1 MKFSRT
7 LLLAA
12 ILGVALTANAIDA
25 DVRERALSWISG
37 SQTAPAAE
45 AAPTPVLQEAPARKK
60 ANASPLAQEATI
72 RKNLAE
78 RIPKL
83 QQIDEVAKS
92 PVPGLWEIRVNG
104 TEILYTDAEGNF
116 LIQGSVIDTRQRR
129 NLTEER
135 IDKLSAINV
144 DDLSLKD
151 AFTIVRGNGKRKLIV
166 FEDPNCG
173 YCKRF
178 ERDLQKVDNI
188 TVHMFLYP
196 ILGPDSLEKSRSVW
210 CAKDRGKAWQDWMVR
225 DQPLASANCDFSAI
239 GRNVEVGRKY
249 RITGTPTLLFADGT
263 RVPGALDTKQIEKML
278 SDVKN

>member
-1 MKFSRT
+1 MKITNALVGAT
-7 LLLAA
+7 LLLMGGLAMSQEA
-12 ILGVALTANAIDA
+12 IL
-25 DVRERALSWISG
+25 
-37 SQTAPAAE
+37 
-45 AAPTPVLQEAPARKK
+45 
-60 ANASPLAQEATI
+60 
-72 RKNLAE
+72 RKNLTE
-78 RIPKL
+78 RIPQL
-83 QQIDEVAKS
+83 QKIEVTKS
-92 PVPGLWEIRVNG
+92 PVPGLYEVRVNG
-104 TEILYTDAEGNF
+104 AEIYYSDAEGNF

-151 AFTIVRGNGKRKLIV
+151 AFTIVRGTGKRKLIV

-188 TVHMFLYP
+188 TIHMFLYP
-196 ILGPDSLEKSRSVW
+196 ILGPDSLEKSKAVW

-225 DQPLASANCDFSAI
+225 DQALAPANCDISAI
-239 GRNVEVGRKY
+239 SRNVEVGRKY